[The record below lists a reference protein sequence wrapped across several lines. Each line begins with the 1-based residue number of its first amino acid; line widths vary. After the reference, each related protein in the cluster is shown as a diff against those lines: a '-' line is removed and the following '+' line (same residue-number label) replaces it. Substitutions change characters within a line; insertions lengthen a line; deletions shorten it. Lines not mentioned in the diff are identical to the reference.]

1 MVSFW
6 VPLATWSPDP
16 GKSTTPRGSARWLQR
31 YRVLMN
37 PGSRLV
43 SRSRCDDVKPV
54 AEQRHQ
60 CPKVIVGHTSE
71 ASHDGRARTP
81 SIHRS

>member
-1 MVSFW
+1 MV
-6 VPLATWSPDP
+6 TRP
-16 GKSTTPRGSARWLQR
+16 GEVNHSAGISEVVAA

-37 PGSRLV
+37 PGSRLA